1 MMNHTDGWMSGWMVG
16 GIWIWTVI
24 GVLLVALPDVDNTLL
39 DNDRFAA
46 DSGAHLQQAFGAAKH
61 ERFFSVQ
68 RVVAQTERD
77 LDAAARVG
85 SARQATR

>member
-1 MMNHTDGWMSGWMVG
+1 MVG
-16 GIWIWTVI
+16 GMWIWTVI
-24 GVLLVALPDVDNTLL
+24 GVLLMVPLDVDNTLL

-46 DSGAHLQQAFGAAKH
+46 DSGTHPQQAFGAAEH
-61 ERFFSVQ
+61 ERFLSLQ

-85 SARQATR
+85 RARQATR